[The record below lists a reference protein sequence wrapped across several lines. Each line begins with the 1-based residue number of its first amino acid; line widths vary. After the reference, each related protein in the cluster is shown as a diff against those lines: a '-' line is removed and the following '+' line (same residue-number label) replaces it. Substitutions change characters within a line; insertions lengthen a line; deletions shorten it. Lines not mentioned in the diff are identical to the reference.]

1 MGIRMASLA
10 KRVLGSFLAATMLA
24 TPVVACAEE
33 AETATSTEAAA
44 ATSSATDTQA
54 PQLAVQ
60 FIGIQDRAIDDARY
74 IVANASHNK
83 VAIVVWGGNRTI
95 QQEAYNAAR
104 DLAGIGVPVAF
115 VLAPD
120 TNALEG
126 DAGFQVYAKSEPRF
140 DGYVGANNAE
150 DLRPIVRQAGLD
162 AHREAFPQQVAALT
176 VR

>member
-10 KRVLGSFLAATMLA
+10 KRVLGSFLGATLLA
-24 TPVVACAEE
+24 TSAAACAEE
-33 AETATSTEAAA
+33 GATATSTEAAA
-44 ATSSATDTQA
+44 ATSSATATQS

-104 DLAGIGVPVAF
+104 DLAGIGIPVAF

-120 TNALEG
+120 TNGLEG
-126 DAGFQVYAKSEPRF
+126 DASFQIYARSEPRY
-140 DGYVGANNAE
+140 DGVVGANNAE
-150 DLRPIVRQAGLD
+150 DLRPLVRQNALD
-162 AHREAFPQQVAALT
+162 AYRANFPQQVATLT